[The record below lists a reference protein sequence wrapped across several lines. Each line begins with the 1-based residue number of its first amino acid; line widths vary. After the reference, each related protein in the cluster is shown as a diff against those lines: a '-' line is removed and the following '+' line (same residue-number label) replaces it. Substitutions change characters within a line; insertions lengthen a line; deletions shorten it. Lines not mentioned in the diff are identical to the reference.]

1 MVPASAG
8 GKWGLIN
15 TRGDYVL
22 EPQMD
27 EILEAKQGRIP
38 FRKETAWGF
47 LDLAGNVVVPAQYL
61 TVASFAGGWARV
73 TLFNAKKGFVNL
85 RGEFSE
91 RQDREVLDL
100 STAAGQ
106 SRSGVKE

>member
-15 TRGDYVL
+15 AQGKYVL
-22 EPQMD
+22 EPRMD
-27 EILEAKQGRIP
+27 EILEAKEGRIP
-38 FRKETAWGF
+38 FRQGAAWGF

-61 TVASFAGGWARV
+61 TVASFAAGWARV
-73 TLFNAKKGFVNL
+73 TLFNAKTGFVNL